1 MGENPGPRLPV
12 LPGFFD
18 TRPLTSQNRLLI
30 VRGNRV
36 IEERDGIGEKLRKL
50 RKSKRLT
57 LAAVGKRTGYSV
69 SALSKMENEQLGITY
84 DKLIKLAVA
93 LDVDISSL
101 FTGVAQTP
109 ETQAVGRRSIARSGS
124 GKTVSTGLYEYLYVS
139 PELSSKQ
146 MVPILVKIQATC
158 LEEFGPYLR
167 HGGEEWIYVL
177 KGEIEVHSEFYEPE
191 RLGVGDSIYLD
202 SRMGHAYI
210 SRSKGGAEVVSVCSA
225 PEAELVGNEGV
236 QPKPRRP
243 RPQRVVRAKSR

>member
-1 MGENPGPRLPV
+1 MA
-12 LPGFFD
+12 
-18 TRPLTSQNRLLI
+18 
-30 VRGNRV
+30 
-36 IEERDGIGEKLRKL
+36 ERDGIGEKLREL

-84 DKLIKLAVA
+84 DKLTKLAIA

-101 FTGVAQTP
+101 FTGMAQTP
-109 ETQAVGRRSIARSGS
+109 GPRAVGRRSIARKGS

-146 MVPILVKIQATC
+146 MVPILVKIQATSM
-158 LEEFGPYLR
+158 EEFGPFLR

-191 RLGVGDSIYLD
+191 RLSAGDSIYLD

-210 SRSKGGAEVVSVCSA
+210 SKTKGGADILAVCSA
-225 PEAELVGNEGV
+225 PAAELVEQTESKAKAQN
-236 QPKPRRP
+236 
-243 RPQRVVRAKSR
+243 AKSSAGAAHGRRGKAR

>member
-1 MGENPGPRLPV
+1 M
-12 LPGFFD
+12 D
-18 TRPLTSQNRLLI
+18 
-30 VRGNRV
+30 
-36 IEERDGIGEKLRKL
+36 ERDGIGEKLRKL

-101 FTGVAQTP
+101 FTGVAQSP
-109 ETQAVGRRSIARSGS
+109 DSQAVGRRSIARNGS

-210 SRSKGGAEVVSVCSA
+210 SKTKGGAHVLAVCSA
-225 PEAELVGNEGV
+225 PAAELVEQTESKAKLLN
-236 QPKPRRP
+236 
-243 RPQRVVRAKSR
+243 AKSAAARARSKKLKAP